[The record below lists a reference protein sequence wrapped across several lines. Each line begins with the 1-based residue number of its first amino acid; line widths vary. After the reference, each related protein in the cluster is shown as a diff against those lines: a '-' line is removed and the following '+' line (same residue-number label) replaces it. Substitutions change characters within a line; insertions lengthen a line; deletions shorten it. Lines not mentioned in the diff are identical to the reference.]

1 MQIIELKEV
10 MKSDR
15 VGLYEVRVQMEQ
27 GKQNGA

>member
-15 VGLYEVRVQMEQ
+15 VGLYEVRVQMER